1 MFIITKR
8 FTRARA
14 VGSVLLLGVFLA
26 GLILLAGACRR
37 DDGGEAPSAATN
49 AERVAYLTSL
59 GWEVAEEPVET
70 LRLQLP
76 QDFSGT
82 EYESYQT
89 LQLSQGFDL
98 LPCAGQAVERYTY
111 AVTNYPGRSDPVQLN
126 LYCCGG
132 VIVAGDVM
140 ALGEDGFQ
148 TTLIFPDGNA

>member
-14 VGSVLLLGVFLA
+14 VGGVLLLGVFLM
-26 GLILLAGACRR
+26 GLILLVSACRR
-37 DDGGEAPSAATN
+37 NDGGEAPSAATN
-49 AERVAYLTSL
+49 AERLAYLTGL
-59 GWEVAEEPVET
+59 GWEVAEEPVEI

-82 EYESYQT
+82 EYESYQS

-111 AVTNYPGRSDPVQLN
+111 TVLNYPGRGDPVQLN
-126 LYCCGG
+126 LYCCDGT
-132 VIVAGDVM
+132 VVAGDVM

-148 TTLIFPDGNA
+148 TTLAFPQESA

>member
-1 MFIITKR
+1 MFIITR
-8 FTRARA
+8 RLTRAKA
-14 VGSVLLLGVFLA
+14 VGSVLLLGVFLM

-49 AERVAYLTSL
+49 AERVAYLTGL
-59 GWEVAEEPVET
+59 GWEVAEEPVEI

-82 EYESYQT
+82 EYESYQA

-111 AVTNYPGRSDPVQLN
+111 TVRNYPGRSEAVQLN
-126 LYCCGG
+126 LYCCDGA
-132 VIVAGDVM
+132 VVAGDVM
-140 ALGEDGFQ
+140 VLGEDGFQ
-148 TTLIFPDGNA
+148 TTLLFPDEGA